1 MGKRGTKPIPIELKE
16 AQGTVR
22 ARDRAGEVIKPT
34 IIQAPPDIPPGV
46 ILGEYGVQ
54 VWWNTIEYLAKYQVL
69 SDGDLAQLARYCQ
82 AEELWQMAQKDIRAN
97 GIVVQIETNNGIIP
111 RRNPAVDIASQ
122 QYAIIKHAV
131 SVFGLSPADR
141 RSIQPIEKEETG
153 DEWGI
158 STD

>member
-1 MGKRGTKPIPIELKE
+1 MGKRGFKQKPIELKE
-16 AQGTVR
+16 AEGTVR
-22 ARDRAGEVIKPT
+22 ARDRPSEAMRPT
-34 IIQAPPDIPPGV
+34 IIQAPPPIPPGV
-46 ILGEYGVQ
+46 ILGEYGIQ

-97 GIVVQIETNNGIIP
+97 GIVIQIETNNGIIP

-122 QYAIIKHAV
+122 QYAIIKHAI

-141 RSIQPIEKEETG
+141 RSIQPIEQPDTG
-153 DEWGI
+153 DEWGL
-158 STD
+158 D